1 MGHEPSFVL
10 ACDSN
15 DSKSVGSE
23 GLNLENPRK
32 AIPSHFL
39 CLERERE
46 RERGKEEKRNFLG
59 FWSQGRAKLP
69 MGKRYISTLTLQF
82 RVDLCAG
89 NFSCKCV
96 HVHLG

>member
-1 MGHEPSFVL
+1 MGHESSFVL

-39 CLERERE
+39 RLERERE
-46 RERGKEEKRNFLG
+46 REGQKKR
-59 FWSQGRAKLP
+59 
-69 MGKRYISTLTLQF
+69 
-82 RVDLCAG
+82 
-89 NFSCKCV
+89 
-96 HVHLG
+96 

>member
-39 CLERERE
+39 RLERERE
-46 RERGKEEKRNFLG
+46 RERERRKEEFLRVLESRP
-59 FWSQGRAKLP
+59 SQAPQG
-69 MGKRYISTLTLQF
+69 
-82 RVDLCAG
+82 
-89 NFSCKCV
+89 
-96 HVHLG
+96 